1 MGTPHGIGEGCGGVP
16 EIGHNDSGKLM
27 SRIPAAH
34 IHLRTAVLYTRLMEK
49 LRVMSR
55 S

>member
-34 IHLRTAVLYTRLMEK
+34 IFEPKYLTSS
-49 LRVMSR
+49 MSY
-55 S
+55 SML

>member
-49 LRVMSR
+49 LRGMFR